1 MPNTH
6 TAAQIKNTTH
16 TTDGVLYGVGVGTGD
31 PELLTLKALRIIREA
46 PAVCYLVNHQGYS
59 QARQIAQLAFTSGNP
74 QQQEIPITMPMAL
87 DRKAAG
93 RAYDQA
99 ADRISRHLAAG
110 QDVAFLC
117 EGDPL
122 FFGSFAYLLE
132 RLQAQVTCRIV
143 PGISTIHTAS
153 AALTTPL
160 TRLSDSL
167 AVISGRH
174 DEDKIRHTL
183 AEYDSVVIMK
193 VAGHR
198 KRLRRLLEESGRLDE
213 AYYMEY
219 LGREQERIVQDFTT
233 LPDDESVYFS
243 VVVVTRPP
251 QNGQAC

>member
-1 MPNTH
+1 MPNVD
-6 TAAQIKNTTH
+6 TAAQIKNTPH

-46 PAVCYLVNHQGYS
+46 PIVCYLVNHQGYS

-87 DRKAAG
+87 DRKAA
-93 RAYDQA
+93 
-99 ADRISRHLAAG
+99 LAAG

-153 AALTTPL
+153 ATLTTPL

-174 DEDKIRHTL
+174 DEAKIRHTL

-193 VAGHR
+193 LAGHR

-213 AYYMEY
+213 ACYMEY
-219 LGREQERIVQDFTT
+219 LGREQERIVRDFTT
-233 LPDDESVYFS
+233 LPDNESVYFS

-251 QNGQAC
+251 QNRQAC